1 MGIKIPPKLKDFSK
15 KLFTKERLPIILL
28 VGVLL
33 VVISIPVK
41 KQSGNT
47 KEADA
52 YTNDAEETDY
62 VTSIEN
68 RLEEI
73 LRATEGVGQNKV
85 MITVK
90 NTGKDILYSQ
100 MDISSSKVTES
111 GSGTNRVSE
120 EISESESVL
129 YTEENGTQKPYVQ
142 GEEMPEIV
150 GVFIIAE
157 GAGEAQTVTKITEA
171 ASTLLGVPVNKIK
184 VLKMEV
190 GS

>member
-1 MGIKIPPKLKDFSK
+1 MGNKVPPKIKEFTK

-47 KEADA
+47 SEEPT
-52 YTNDAEETDY
+52 YTNEAGEANY
-62 VTSIEN
+62 VTQIEK
-68 RLEEI
+68 RLENI
-73 LRATEGVGQNKV
+73 LKDTEGVGQNKV

-100 MDISSSKVTES
+100 MDISSSKVTENDLG
-111 GSGTNRVSE
+111 GSRVSE
-120 EISESESVL
+120 EIVQSESVL
-129 YTEENGTQKPYVQ
+129 YTEDNGTQKPYVQ
-142 GEEMPEIV
+142 DEEMPEIM

-157 GAGEAQTVTKITEA
+157 GAGNADIVTRITEA

-184 VLKMEV
+184 VMKMEV
-190 GS
+190 DS

>member
-1 MGIKIPPKLKDFSK
+1 MGNKVPPKIKEFTK

-47 KEADA
+47 SEEPT
-52 YTNDAEETDY
+52 YTNEAGEASY
-62 VTSIEN
+62 VTQIEK
-68 RLEEI
+68 RLENI
-73 LRATEGVGQNKV
+73 LKDTEGVGQNKV

-100 MDISSSKVTES
+100 MDISSSKVTENDS
-111 GSGTNRVSE
+111 GGSRVSE
-120 EISESESVL
+120 EIVQSESVL
-129 YTEENGTQKPYVQ
+129 YTEDNGTQKPYVQ
-142 GEEMPEIV
+142 DEEMPEIM

-157 GAGEAQTVTKITEA
+157 GAGNADIVTRITEA

-184 VLKMEV
+184 VMKMEV
-190 GS
+190 DS